1 MDGLAWVPQLRQT
14 HLALVALSGG
24 LFTLRGAAQL
34 AGAQWPMHRA
44 WRIGSV
50 VIDTL
55 LLAAGAALWALLAL
69 HPLRDH
75 WLGAKLL
82 LLVLYVVLG
91 TWALKRARS
100 TATRALSLA
109 AALVVFATMVGIGW
123 TRDALGFWRLWLS

>member
-1 MDGLAWVPQLRQT
+1 MDGLAWVPQIRAS

-24 LFTLRGAAQL
+24 LFTLRAAARL
-34 AGAQWPMHRA
+34 AGAPWPMHRV

-50 VIDTL
+50 LIDTL
-55 LLAAGAALWALLAL
+55 LFAAGLALWALLSL
-69 HPLRDH
+69 NPLRDH

-100 TATRALSLA
+100 TAARVWSLA
-109 AALVVFATMVGIGW
+109 AALMVFATMASIGW
-123 TRDALGFWRLWLS
+123 TRHPLGLWRFLGA

>member
-1 MDGLAWVPQLRQT
+1 MDGLAWVPQIRQT
-14 HLALVALSGG
+14 HLAFVALSGS
-24 LFTLRGAAQL
+24 LFTLRGVARL
-34 AGAQWPMHRA
+34 AGARWPMHRA

-50 VIDTL
+50 AIDTL
-55 LLAAGAALWALLAL
+55 LLAAGATLWVLLSL
-69 HPLRDH
+69 NPLREH

-109 AALVVFATMVGIGW
+109 AALVVFATMAGIGW
-123 TRDALGFWRLWLS
+123 TRDVLGFWRLLLA